1 METFKHFETTYAIKK
16 KLVFDNNFEDNYIKT
31 LQESENKQKLF
42 DFISDKKKFSL
53 KSNFDQKGT
62 KSFLNG
68 KDIAM
73 QKIELNDE
81 IENEEM
87 DNQKNVVKKSPN
99 KKLYSSKSYKLV
111 TLNKIN
117 KKYNKQE
124 TKIKNGKRKNSKS
137 SKYLSIFSE
146 NNLKLKGIKNDD
158 FALEDDFKSNIIKTD
173 IKTAKKYSRKS
184 LSKKPKKNKDLIIN
198 KSIGSILT
206 VDSKKYRKKK
216 YSSKY
221 ETLEEIL
228 FVLDQKI

>member
-87 DNQKNVVKKSPN
+87 DNHKNVVKKSPN

-111 TLNKIN
+111 TLNKNQLI
-117 KKYNKQE
+117 
-124 TKIKNGKRKNSKS
+124 
-137 SKYLSIFSE
+137 SE
-146 NNLKLKGIKNDD
+146 NNLKIKGIKKDN

-173 IKTAKKYSRKS
+173 IKTVKKYSRKS
-184 LSKKPKKNKDLIIN
+184 LPKKSKKNKDLIIN
-198 KSIGSILT
+198 KSKSSILT

-216 YSSKY
+216 CGSKY